1 MKTFNI
7 VAHSHLDR
15 EWYRTMQENRIKL
28 IRFMDDLF
36 ETMENDPNYLY
47 YELDAQTSFIDDYF
61 DVKPENIERFRRLV
75 QEGRLII
82 GPWYVQP
89 DEHLP
94 TAEGI
99 VRNIDR
105 KSVV

>member
-1 MKTFNI
+1 MKTFNVI
-7 VAHSHLDR
+7 PHSHLDR
-15 EWYRTMQENRIKL
+15 EWYRTLQENRIKL

-36 ETMENDPNYLY
+36 DTMENDPTYLY

-61 DVKPENIERFRRLV
+61 DVKPENLERFRRLV

-94 TAEGI
+94 TAEGTN
-99 VRNIDR
+99 RN
-105 KSVV
+105 